1 MPGKRN
7 ARSRVRGSWAARLTG
22 GAFAILLAGVGVAAY
37 LIVGGAHADN
47 SGDVLPTRVLA
58 TQAIGLVDAGPAQAA
73 GANPAPQTLLASQA
87 DLSFR
92 AVGEVAAD
100 WTADQMAG
108 GTYIFIYLPNG
119 LCLGSSST
127 KSGTKSAALQRCN
140 LQAGQRWIRQRS
152 VVGASGL
159 DYWQLRNLALN
170 RCLTAASVPHQAAT
184 TESAARLE
192 TCQAAPDWRQLIAF
206 LTAS

>member
-22 GAFAILLAGVGVAAY
+22 GAFAILLAGVGLAAY

-58 TQAIGLVDAGPAQAA
+58 TQAIGLVDAGPAQKA
-73 GANPAPQTLLASQA
+73 GASPAPQTLLASGA

-92 AVGEVAAD
+92 AVGDVAAD

-119 LCLGSSST
+119 LCLGSS
-127 KSGTKSAALQRCN
+127 GTKSVALQRCN
-140 LQAGQRWIRQRS
+140 LQADQRWIRQRS

-170 RCLTAASVPHQAAT
+170 RCLTAASVPHQTAA
-184 TESAARLE
+184 TESAARLDA
-192 TCQAAPDWRQLIAF
+192 CQAAPDWRQLIAF
-206 LTAS
+206 LTDS